1 MSAIQQTWE
10 AVSVGKSRE
19 KNHILFWLEPHKK
32 VVIQSI
38 TERLA
43 EAGEKSRTF
52 WVKLCEFGFCSKK
65 PHENRML
72 RIAAHCAHV
81 LTLLIKNSMN
91 VRWRTF
97 YARARTI
104 CNQPPLTK
112 FVVFT

>member
-52 WVKLCEFGFCSKK
+52 WVKLSEFLICSKK
-65 PHENRML
+65 PRQNWML
-72 RIAAHCAHV
+72 RIAAHCVHV
-81 LTLLIKNSMN
+81 LTLPIKNLM
-91 VRWRTF
+91 VTRWR
-97 YARARTI
+97 A
-104 CNQPPLTK
+104 
-112 FVVFT
+112 